1 MGGVLSEQA
10 GLLNILSIVF
20 PVFAIVL
27 AGWAY
32 GRRREVEMTASNQLN
47 MDLFVP
53 ALVFS
58 ALADQSFELAGHQW
72 LALGAFLMIAGS
84 GVAAWALA
92 RTAAISPKV
101 LVPALMFNNCGNL
114 GLPLAALAFGQQGLT
129 AGVVMFLVSNL
140 MHFSFGIWLLD
151 HHARWWNLW
160 RNPVILGAAAGLA
173 VSFYGIAL
181 WPPLQLAIRMLGEVS
196 IPLALVA
203 LGVRIAQSRVA
214 HMRAGLV
221 GGMARPAI
229 GILLSWLLARLLGL
243 EGEQQAMLIMFGALP
258 PAMINYVFAERY
270 RQGPEQMAAI
280 VLTGNLLAVPVIPL
294 VLALVL

>member
-1 MGGVLSEQA
+1 MLSEQA

-27 AGWAY
+27 AGWVY

-58 ALADQSFELAGHQW
+58 ALADQSFELAGHQA

-84 GVAAWALA
+84 GLAGWALA
-92 RTAAISPKV
+92 RSTAISPKV
-101 LVPALMFNNCGNL
+101 LVPTLMFNNCGNL
-114 GLPLAALAFGQQGLT
+114 GLPLAALAFGQAGLT

-160 RNPVILGAAAGLA
+160 RAPVILAAAAGLA
-173 VSFYGIAL
+173 VSFSGIAL
-181 WPPLQLAIRMLGEVS
+181 WPPLQQAIRMLGEVS

-214 HMRAGLV
+214 DLRAGLI
-221 GGMARPAI
+221 GGLARPAV
-229 GILLSWLLARLLGL
+229 GILLSWLLSRMLGL
-243 EGEQQAMLIMFGALP
+243 EGGQQAMLIMFGALP

-270 RQGPEQMAAI
+270 GQGPDQVAAI
-280 VLTGNLLAVPVIPL
+280 VLVGNLLAVMVIPA
-294 VLALVL
+294 VLAVVL